1 MVSARFWERHLGS
14 DALATMW
21 LMSLVAT
28 LMEGGVLLLCWLTP
42 SAKVRVRVR
51 ANPDPNRNRNP
62 NPNLNPNPNPNP
74 P

>member
-21 LMSLVAT
+21 LMSVVAT
-28 LMEGGVLLLCWLTP
+28 LMECGVLLLCWLTP

-51 ANPDPNRNRNP
+51 VSQPSPSP
-62 NPNLNPNPNPNP
+62 SP
-74 P
+74 